1 MGSGTGTPVSQGTP
15 AAPQSAPATA
25 VPDTTFDAFNPPAPP
40 GPVFD
45 AFNPPPPDT
54 TFDAFNPPGGRVV
67 REGLSFQERLAR
79 ETLYHG
85 IRFLMHQIFEVDSL
99 QIIPLDR

>member
-40 GPVFD
+40 GPVVD
-45 AFNPPPPDT
+45 AFNPPPPATPCFSLTVYRCVAHGRHCT
-54 TFDAFNPPGGRVV
+54 TGYVF
-67 REGLSFQERLAR
+67 
-79 ETLYHG
+79 
-85 IRFLMHQIFEVDSL
+85 
-99 QIIPLDR
+99 